1 MSVCAPKPRP
11 NDFKRPNG
19 KIRWSAYNKAMRKY
33 NRCVRIEARLDPA
46 VVAQRQET
54 MRGLIDE
61 LGDLAKCVRIGKT
74 FQFQC
79 PDGSTTTATPAQV
92 AAYEQ
97 KESLQQAGGGW
108 QDYALPAAAIGAL
121 ALLFGRR

>member
-1 MSVCAPKPRP
+1 MSVCRPKPRP
-11 NDFKRPNG
+11 EDFRNKKG

-46 VVAQRQET
+46 VVAERQET
-54 MRGLIDE
+54 LRQVIDE

-79 PDGSTTTATPAQV
+79 PDGSITTATPSQV

-97 KESLQQAGGGW
+97 KEAIQQAGGGW
-108 QDYALPAAAIGAL
+108 QDYALPAAAIA
-121 ALLFGRR
+121 AAAFLFGRR

>member
-11 NDFKRPNG
+11 EDFRNKKG

-33 NRCVRIEARLDPA
+33 NRCVRIEARLDPE
-46 VVAQRQET
+46 VVAERQET
-54 MRGLIDE
+54 LRQALDE
-61 LGDLAKCVRIGKT
+61 LGDLAKCVRIGRT

-97 KESLQQAGGGW
+97 KEAIQQAGGW
-108 QDYALPAAAIGAL
+108 RDYALPAAAIA
-121 ALLFGRR
+121 AAAFLFRR